1 MKVEIDGKYILKGVL
16 QEFDQYNRNRNN
28 GRIYPDNLFIEELRR
43 WVMSNRRSK
52 IREIW
57 KKDTH

>member
-1 MKVEIDGKYILKGVL
+1 MKVEIDGKYILKGVI

-28 GRIYPDNLFIEELRR
+28 GRIYPDNLFIELRR

>member
-28 GRIYPDNLFIEELRR
+28 GRIYPDNLFIELRR